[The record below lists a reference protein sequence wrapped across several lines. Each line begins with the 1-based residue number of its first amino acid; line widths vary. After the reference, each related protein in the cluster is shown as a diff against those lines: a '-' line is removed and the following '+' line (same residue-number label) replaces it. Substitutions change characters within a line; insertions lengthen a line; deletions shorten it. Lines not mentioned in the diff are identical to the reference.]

1 MRNDRYKPRTEPT
14 NWATGGKVVKVDRLE
29 WLAMPDPQTAVHALQ
44 AGEIDYLQQPPHD
57 LLPLLEPDKA
67 IVLLNSNTIG
77 NQFVMRLN
85 HQQPPFNNQK
95 LRQAVVAAMNQKDIL
110 EAAVGNPAYY
120 KRCTSLLICG
130 TPYASEKGMSPVAD
144 VAKAKRLLGEAG
156 YDGTPVVFL
165 RVTDQL
171 TSNAALVAAE
181 AMRKVGFVVDVQS
194 MDFQTFVTRR
204 EKRDPPGQGG
214 WSAFVIV
221 PGGIDHLDPVN
232 HPGIDAS
239 CKGVF
244 GWPCDEEVE
253 RLRGAFEREADPV
266 KRKELADQVQIRA
279 MEVVVQIPLGQWYE
293 RLAYRRGVLEGVPSG
308 PVPFFWGISKSGR

>member
-14 NWATGGKVVKVDRLE
+14 NWATGGKVVRVDRVE

-67 IVLLNSNTIG
+67 IALLNSNTIG

-120 KRCTSLLICG
+120 KTCTSLLICG

-156 YDGTPVVFL
+156 YDGTPGRFPACHRPAHEQRCAGRGRSDAQG
-165 RVTDQL
+165 RV
-171 TSNAALVAAE
+171 
-181 AMRKVGFVVDVQS
+181 
-194 MDFQTFVTRR
+194 RR
-204 EKRDPPGQGG
+204 
-214 WSAFVIV
+214 
-221 PGGIDHLDPVN
+221 
-232 HPGIDAS
+232 
-239 CKGVF
+239 
-244 GWPCDEEVE
+244 
-253 RLRGAFEREADPV
+253 
-266 KRKELADQVQIRA
+266 
-279 MEVVVQIPLGQWYE
+279 
-293 RLAYRRGVLEGVPSG
+293 
-308 PVPFFWGISKSGR
+308 